1 MSKHDTQQRMY
12 HPLKDSLPIIFL
24 CSTVSFFSLNTYA
37 TTVIDTGSLT
47 IDSSTPVD
55 DYSVLNGGKLNANGA
70 TTSFITAQNQGQL
83 QITGSQTDA
92 ISLQQNSLLNL
103 SGSTVFSSTKAGISI
118 FGTAAGKTNL
128 ITGSSIT
135 STAAEGLVL
144 TAETLPDGTF
154 FGGTVADV
162 SNSAITGTTAGV
174 RMTSDSTLTLT
185 NSSVTGTAAN
195 SSGIRMFSGTV
206 NASNSVITGERAG
219 ISINSSDSGRFTDA
233 SLTLDGS
240 SVTGKTGPALEVLGG
255 VNANITVQNGSTLS
269 AGNGTLLNVTGNS
282 NAVFTAD
289 NSVLTGDIVAA
300 AGSTADVTL
309 NNNAQ
314 LTGQLTNVAKLGLN
328 SGGTWNMVDSASVG
342 DVTLNGGTINF
353 GSQGTAFRTLTLAS
367 LAGTGGTFAI
377 GADFAAGG
385 ADFLH
390 VTGNATGDHLLA
402 VTASGVDPLADSS
415 LHVVQ
420 TGGGDAKFSLLGG
433 PVDLGTWS
441 YDLLQTDPN
450 NWYLNAASRTPSP
463 STRSVLALFNTAPT
477 VWLGELTTLRTR
489 MGEVRQDQGNT
500 GFWMR
505 TYGNKFNV
513 SAASGTEYNQTQR
526 GFTLGA
532 DAALP
537 YGDGQWLAGVM
548 AGFSDSDLVLNR
560 GSGGT
565 VKSYYIAPYATW
577 KDAKTGYYFD
587 AVAKVNRFNNEA
599 NVQMSDGQKAKGSY
613 SNTGVGGSAEFGK
626 HITLDNDYFV
636 EPYSKL
642 SAVVIQ
648 GQSYDLDNGLQAKGD
663 KAYSVLGSV
672 GSTVG
677 RNFVWGKD
685 RVVQPYVR
693 AAVSH
698 EFANNNQVKVNNNT
712 FDNDLSGSRIEI
724 ATGMS
729 ATLSKEARVY
739 SEIGYGDGKN
749 ISQPWAASVG
759 FSYSF

>member
-1 MSKHDTQQRMY
+1 MLQHGVKNSICPT
-12 HPLKDSLPIIFL
+12 LKQASPFITCMALSLL
-24 CSTVSFFSLNTYA
+24 SVSVQA
-37 TTVIDTGSLT
+37 ATVIVNGSTLT
-47 IDSSTPVD
+47 IDSTTDPTNSYNVINRGQ
-55 DYSVLNGGKLNANGA
+55 LRANGA
-70 TTSFITAQNQGQL
+70 TTGFIQAQDGAQL
-83 QITGSQTDA
+83 QITGSTTDY
-92 ISLQQNSLLNL
+92 ISLQQNSMLTL
-103 SGSTVFSSTKAGISI
+103 SGSTVFSSSNHGVSI
-118 FGTAAGKTNL
+118 FGTPAGGTNL
-128 ITGSSIT
+128 ISGSSIT
-135 STAAEGLVL
+135 STAGAGLL
-144 TAETLPDGTF
+144 LSAQTFTGTGEY
-154 FGGTVADV
+154 FGDSKADV
-162 SNSAITGTTAGV
+162 SNSAITGSTAGV
-174 RMTSDSTLTLT
+174 IMSADATLTLA

-195 SSGIRMFSGTV
+195 SAGLQMFSGTAS
-206 NASNSVITGERAG
+206 ASNSVITGERAG
-219 ISINSSDSGRFTDA
+219 ISMNTSGTFTDA

-255 VNANITVQNGSTLS
+255 VNATINVQNGSTLS
-269 AGNGTLLNVTGNS
+269 AGNGTLLDVTGNS

-289 NSVLTGDIVAA
+289 NSVLTGDIVAE

-314 LTGQLTNVAKLGLN
+314 LTGQLTNVAKLGMG
-328 SGGTWNMVDSASVG
+328 SGTTWNMVDSASVG
-342 DVTLNGGTINF
+342 DVTMNGGTINF

-402 VTASGVDPLADSS
+402 VTASGQDPHADSS

-420 TGGGDAKFSLLGG
+420 TGSGDAKFSLLGG

-463 STRSVLALFNTAPT
+463 STQSVLALFNTAPT

-613 SNTGVGGSAEFGK
+613 TNTGVGGSAEFGK